1 MPGAVA
7 PELNGEDAAAAA
19 DIQAVL
25 VLADPARKQVPPAEE
40 AALGRDEHARVDRE
54 LWEWKRI
61 EDAAEVVMP
70 GLGLGLRLTPRGSFL
85 DHRERGPLVSR
96 PGRRQ
101 GELGV
106 TRGSD
111 ALVEAP
117 GWTGHVAEVR
127 VNA

>member
-7 PELNGEDAAAAA
+7 PELDGEDAAAAA

-25 VLADPARKQVPPAEE
+25 VLADPVREEVPPAEE

-54 LWEWKRI
+54 LWKWKRI

-70 GLGLGLRLTPRGSFL
+70 GLGLGLRLRLTPRGSFL
-85 DHRERGPLVSR
+85 DYRERGPLVSR

-101 GELGV
+101 G
-106 TRGSD
+106 RG
-111 ALVEAP
+111 
-117 GWTGHVAEVR
+117 GR
-127 VNA
+127 